1 MLRIENLVKTFDAE
15 RIRRAKAKAADSAAP
30 RRVLAVNDVTFEVRE
45 GELFTLLGPSGC
57 GKTTTL
63 RSIAGLEKP
72 DRGSIRLGDR
82 EFVVL
87 LGPSGCGKTT
97 TLNMIAGLEGLSAGD
112 IYFDDDIV
120 TFVPPHRRDVAMVF
134 QSYALYPHKTV
145 RDNIAFGLRMRGH
158 PAAEIEAR
166 VRDAAERLRIPDL
179 LDRKPS
185 QLSGGQ
191 RQRVA
196 LGRAIVRQPAVFLMD
211 EPLSNLDAA
220 LRISTR
226 AEIKALHQSMRT
238 TFVYVTHDQAEAL
251 TLADRIVVMRDG
263 MVQQTGSP
271 EDIYERPHNIFVASF
286 LGNPPINYL
295 QGTID
300 RSNGAVTV
308 RCADFVASLPPGL
321 AAKLSD
327 TSAAEVLLGIRP
339 EDVTG
344 AAAAPDD
351 GVIAGRVRA
360 ILPNGSDQYLEI
372 RVGATDCFFR
382 VDKKAQFRAGEAA
395 LLALDPSRLHLF
407 DKATGRSLLYGG

>member
-1 MLRIENLVKTFDAE
+1 MA
-15 RIRRAKAKAADSAAP
+15 RIRFDRVTK
-30 RRVLAVNDVTFEVRE
+30 RYGNVLAVD
-45 GELFTLLGPSGC
+45 ELDL
-57 GKTTTL
+57 
-63 RSIAGLEKP
+63 
-72 DRGSIRLGDR
+72 DIRDR

-97 TLNMIAGLEGLSAGD
+97 TLNMIAGLEELSAGD
-112 IYFDDDIV
+112 IYFDGDIV
-120 TFVPPHRRDVAMVF
+120 TFVPPHKRDVAMVF

-145 RDNIAFGLRMRGH
+145 RDNIAFGLKMRGH
-158 PAAEIEAR
+158 RATEIEQR
-166 VRDAAERLRIPDL
+166 VRDAAERLRIADL

-263 MVQQTGSP
+263 LVQQTGTP
-271 EDIYERPHNIFVASF
+271 DDIYERPHNTFVASF

-295 QGTID
+295 PGALD
-300 RSNGAVTV
+300 RSNGTV
-308 RCADFVASLPPGL
+308 RVRCGDFAATLPPAL
-321 AAKLSD
+321 AAKLSASGD
-327 TSAAEVLLGIRP
+327 VLLGIRP

-344 AAAAPDD
+344 AALALAD
-351 GVIAGRVRA
+351 GVIAGRVGA
-360 ILPNGSDQYLEI
+360 ILPSGSDQYLEI
-372 RVGATDCFFR
+372 RVGEADYFFR
-382 VDKKAQFRAGEAA
+382 VDKKAHYRSGDAA
-395 LLALDPSRLHLF
+395 LLALDPTRLHLF
-407 DKATGRSLLYGG
+407 DRSSGRSLLYGA